1 MYSLEEFIQTV
12 SSLLQQDLVPY
23 PKKCMIIS
31 QLLLK
36 EYPEQKFMVE
46 FPRDE
51 MIINLIDDDDTP
63 FACFPLQEDY
73 NWNKIKNIISN
84 IQRKKNIRYTGYK
97 CGICEEYKKTSTL
110 CHECGNVIC
119 KHCTYEIVIANGGV
133 KKCPYCRH
141 QEISPVPFSDDFLE
155 KVKSMLVIA
164 KFVDRNYRPSI

>member
-1 MYSLEEFIQTV
+1 MYSLGEFIQSV
-12 SSLLQQDLVPY
+12 SSLLRECELVPY

-51 MIINLIDDDDTP
+51 MIINLIDDDNTP
-63 FACFPLQEDY
+63 YACFRLQEDY
-73 NWNKIKNIISN
+73 NWKQIKKIISN
-84 IQRKKNIRYTGYK
+84 IQRKKNIRHTGYK
-97 CGICEEYKKTSTL
+97 CGICEEHKKASSL

-119 KHCTYEIVIANGGV
+119 KHCTYEIVIANKGV

-141 QEISPVPFSDDFLE
+141 TEISPVPFSDEFLE
-155 KVKSMLVIA
+155 KIKNMLVIA
-164 KFVDRNYRPSI
+164 KFVDRNYKT